1 MGSIGKRKMMMKEE
15 EKLSD
20 QVQQS
25 TCFQPA
31 HVWSNVEPDISSIN
45 DVGLIPPWI
54 RISLIRWENIS
65 GMQWIPKIL
74 AHLLVKRVLHIV
86 ELVVKGSRGIKL
98 EEGPEWREGKSK
110 ILFNGWTCNGKNK

>member
-45 DVGLIPPWI
+45 DG
-54 RISLIRWENIS
+54 EE
-65 GMQWIPKIL
+65 
-74 AHLLVKRVLHIV
+74 VKRVLHIV

>member
-74 AHLLVKRVLHIV
+74 AHLLVSSLALRIPKYLLNFSSACDDKRTLLPNVL
-86 ELVVKGSRGIKL
+86 
-98 EEGPEWREGKSK
+98 GK
-110 ILFNGWTCNGKNK
+110 